1 MAGRPPGTT
10 GQSAVLVTGLG
21 PDRVTTNVSSSTAQ
35 AARCL
40 AASSGSGSPAL
51 AVREQATFRP
61 PRTPTTTASTSRPVS
76 AAEGTGCRN
85 ARLRS
90 APPTSST
97 EGKISRSSR
106 AAAIRAA
113 RSHSRS
119 TGCQERSA
127 PSRACA
133 VSAPRGVLL
142 GGQPRRLDVR
152 RDQDRVAPGDDGPHQ
167 RGLLVADHLVLE
179 PRGHPGHG
187 RLAAEQRRVLAA
199 VLQPA
204 AHPGQLL
211 PDFGRPAHGTG
222 TPSPAAPGAD
232 WLSPGESRSSH
243 SSATAALCT
252 FSTAFALA
260 TASRWCP
267 LG

>member
-1 MAGRPPGTT
+1 
-10 GQSAVLVTGLG
+10 VTGLG
-21 PDRVTTNVSSSTAQ
+21 PDRVTTNVSSGLLAVISAVSTAQ

-152 RDQDRVAPGDDGPHQ
+152 RDQDRVVPGDDGPHQ

-179 PRGHPGHG
+179 PAVSQATAGWLLNSAASWPLSSSQSRTRASFSPTSAARLMGQGRRARP
-187 RLAAEQRRVLAA
+187 RLAR
-199 VLQPA
+199 
-204 AHPGQLL
+204 
-211 PDFGRPAHGTG
+211 TG
-222 TPSPAAPGAD
+222 
-232 WLSPGESRSSH
+232 
-243 SSATAALCT
+243 
-252 FSTAFALA
+252 
-260 TASRWCP
+260 
-267 LG
+267 